1 MHRGHVLFTVIP
13 CSDSVR
19 GNRAGMSRDARCRHT
34 CPVQWHVI
42 AEYGMDCRANL
53 IGGMG
58 LLIAAL
64 AGCADQ
70 TSRSPGSEEFATAD
84 DSPRW
89 RNIAVDA
96 MPISIDSSLF
106 TTAPFTQH
114 HPSSGDFEGYGL
126 AHFRDGNDRSIRIVY
141 IINDEP
147 LPMTDEDL
155 MNANDYQAV
164 ALRVPP
170 EDTSDVRI
178 LDRGTIDI
186 WGGEMQYE
194 FATERAYSGPTL
206 PPSSTQ
212 SGSPAAR
219 ARASQAA
226 MSRPATAIMES
237 PS

>member
-1 MHRGHVLFTVIP
+1 
-13 CSDSVR
+13 
-19 GNRAGMSRDARCRHT
+19 
-34 CPVQWHVI
+34 
-42 AEYGMDCRANL
+42 MDCRANL

-64 AGCADQ
+64 AGCAGQ

-89 RNIAVDA
+89 RSIAVDA

-147 LPMTDEDL
+147 LPMNDEDL

-194 FATERAYSGPTL
+194 FATERAYSGPAL
-206 PPSSTQ
+206 PPINITASDYGGLPGAEHRQCINFLWADPSWVKMLIGNICEYAWEVREPVSSD
-212 SGSPAAR
+212 AV
-219 ARASQAA
+219 A
-226 MSRPATAIMES
+226 MIIERLNIRMH
-237 PS
+237 